1 MGPIFFLFRFKEKI
15 NQQTKTIELLSK
27 SLEKLDKIKEKA
39 AKKVVSLKT
48 ELDYTEQESLGEK
61 ARCQQ
66 MLDAVTNELLTAK
79 RALEEV
85 ARREKQVHFAFKGN
99 H

>member
-1 MGPIFFLFRFKEKI
+1 M
-15 NQQTKTIELLSK
+15 
-27 SLEKLDKIKEKA
+27 SLEKLEKIKVKA

-48 ELDYTEQESLGEK
+48 ELDYSEHESVGEK
-61 ARCQQ
+61 ARCRQTV
-66 MLDAVTNELLTAK
+66 DAVTNELLTAK